1 VKEACRA
8 ATPADLGDLIALAGA
23 LREELSSMRG
33 GAILLAREARPEPL
47 EDAYRALLER
57 DDTCTLLG
65 TIDGAPVGYGIAE
78 VEQLHTGELLGVIS
92 ELFVDPEARGV
103 SVGETIANQLVAFCK
118 ERGCVGIDARAL
130 PGHRAT
136 KNFFEEQ
143 AFTARLL
150 VMHHP
155 LTQDP

>member
-1 VKEACRA
+1 VDEACRA
-8 ATPADLGDLIALAGA
+8 ATLTDLPDLVALARA
-23 LREELSSMRG
+23 LRQELGGMRG
-33 GAILLAREARPEPL
+33 GAVLLAREARPEPL
-47 EDAYRALLER
+47 DDAYRTLLGRSDALV
-57 DDTCTLLG
+57 LLG

-78 VEQLHTGELLGVIS
+78 VERLHTGELLGAIS
-92 ELFVDPEARGV
+92 ELYVDPEARGV
-103 SVGETIANQLVAFCK
+103 SVGEILAGRLIEFCV
-118 ERGCVGIDARAL
+118 EQGCIGIDAHAL

-155 LTQDP
+155 LPHTP